1 MARSNVRELISRYQP
16 GHPLDREFYHC
27 EDIFE
32 TDMDFLAQRWMLVD
46 HESRIPESGDYFL
59 SETGVDS
66 YIVIR
71 GRDGAIR
78 AFHNVCRHR
87 GSRVCLAPQGHSKLL
102 VCPYHAWS
110 YRLDGSL
117 KSAREMGPHFD
128 PGDYGLHEIGVRVLG
143 GLVFIS
149 PEGDSEAFDQEFA
162 EFGDVLEFH
171 GMSQAKVAARRSYP
185 TAANWKLVVENFLE
199 CYHCLP
205 AHPEYSSVH
214 SRAKL
219 EAFGAGTGSGDP
231 AAVARFQ
238 PRLEEWEQRTREL
251 GHPLP
256 HYEGDHTTQHMA
268 QLARFPISSDDRA
281 SETQDGELGCSR
293 MMGSFAESDSGQT
306 AIAFC
311 PTGYVLANCDFAF
324 MVVFRPLGPLSTE
337 VDALWLVDGEAVEGE
352 EYDVDRLM
360 WVWDATLKQ
369 DKKITENNQLG
380 VLSRGYRPGPYA
392 QSEARVNTFA
402 QWYLHGIGE
411 LLARN
416 PRCLPQSPPL
426 DTSLESIR

>member
-1 MARSNVRELISRYQP
+1 MARSNVLELISRHQP
-16 GHPLDREFYHC
+16 GHPLDRGFYHS
-27 EDIFE
+27 EEIFE
-32 TDMDFLAQRWMLVD
+32 TDVDLLAQRWMLVD
-46 HESRIPESGDYFL
+46 HESRIPENGDYFL
-59 SETGVDS
+59 SETGADS

-71 GRDGAIR
+71 GTDGAIR

-117 KSAREMGPHFD
+117 KSARDMGPHFD
-128 PGDYGLHEIGVRVLG
+128 AGDYGLREIGVRLLG

-149 PEGDSEAFDQEFA
+149 PEGDGAAFDQEFA
-162 EFGDVLEFH
+162 DFGDVLTFH
-171 GMSQAKVAARRSYP
+171 GMSQAKVAARRTYP

-238 PRLEEWEQRTREL
+238 PRLEKWEQRTREL

-256 HYEGDHTTQHMA
+256 FYEGDHTTQHMA
-268 QLARFPISSDDRA
+268 QLARFPISSDDRV
-281 SETQDGELGCSR
+281 SETEDGELGCSR
-293 MMGSFAESDSGQT
+293 MMGSFSESDSGQT

-337 VDALWLVDGEAVEGE
+337 VDALWLVDGDAVEGE

-369 DKKITENNQLG
+369 DKKITENNQRG
-380 VLSRGYRPGPYA
+380 VLSRGYQPGLYA
-392 QSEARVNTFA
+392 LSEARVNTFI
-402 QWYLHGIGE
+402 QWYLHGLSE
-411 LLARN
+411 LLASDPCR
-416 PRCLPQSPPL
+416 LP
-426 DTSLESIR
+426 

>member
-1 MARSNVRELISRYQP
+1 MARSNVLQLISRHQP
-16 GHPLDREFYHC
+16 GHPLDRGFYHS

-59 SETGVDS
+59 SETGADS

-71 GRDGAIR
+71 GTDGAIR

-117 KSAREMGPHFD
+117 KSARDMGPHFD
-128 PGDYGLHEIGVRVLG
+128 PGDYGLREIGVRLLG

-149 PEGDSEAFDQEFA
+149 PEGDEAAFDQEFA
-162 EFGDVLEFH
+162 DFGDVLTFH
-171 GMSQAKVAARRSYP
+171 GMSQAKVTARRTYP

-256 HYEGDHTTQHMA
+256 FYEGDHTTQHMA
-268 QLARFPISSDDRA
+268 QLARFPISSDDRV
-281 SETQDGELGCSR
+281 SETEDGELGCAR
-293 MMGSFAESDSGQT
+293 MMGSFSESDSGQT

-337 VDALWLVDGEAVEGE
+337 VDALWLVDGDAVEGE

-369 DKKITENNQLG
+369 DKKITENNQRG
-380 VLSRGYRPGPYA
+380 VLSRGYQPGPYA
-392 QSEARVNTFA
+392 LSEARVNTFI
-402 QWYLHGIGE
+402 QWYLHGLSE
-411 LLARN
+411 LLASDPCR
-416 PRCLPQSPPL
+416 LP
-426 DTSLESIR
+426 